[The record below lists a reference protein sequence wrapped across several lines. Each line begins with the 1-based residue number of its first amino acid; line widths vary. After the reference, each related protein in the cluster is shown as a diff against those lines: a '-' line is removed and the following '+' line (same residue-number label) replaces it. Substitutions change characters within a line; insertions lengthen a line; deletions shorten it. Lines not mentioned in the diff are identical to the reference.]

1 MDGTAETAPRAPGYG
16 QINTQIMDD
25 PGKTG
30 PDVRELGSKVSDTLR
45 EWFVVCR
52 PSEALKLQL
61 ELGQPPYMLLHD
73 LGYGRSRTF
82 LASLSLQTGW
92 PLQQLCVRRQ
102 GFGDTLATL
111 YFIDCPATPA
121 TVRIYASE
129 VEADAPER
137 VAIRRQLA
145 AFAAVNVLYA
155 EHQVAQTAAL
165 GVSCL
170 KDDLLA
176 AHRPGGMHLLI
187 LPQTRDP
194 SLRQD
199 LAALESSPGLKVE
212 VSPATNSVPSTW
224 ALLSTYWNRHAQQGL
239 GQSRP
244 VIRQIRI
251 GDAQVSTRGAATPQ
265 LTEAARPSAVSH
277 QPLSIDDYVRLAQTQ
292 TGATAVCIF
301 NLTNKA
307 LEAQTTGS
315 PGAEM
320 VQQGYALLAA
330 VGRLGDGL
338 SLGRAVRETCVI
350 LGDVQVVIRP
360 ARIRNGCVLMLMMP
374 RTVEPAEW
382 RKTLDQLDRQA
393 IAQRTSR
400 RS

>member
-1 MDGTAETAPRAPGYG
+1 MAET
-16 QINTQIMDD
+16 
-25 PGKTG
+25 
-30 PDVRELGSKVSDTLR
+30 
-45 EWFVVCR
+45 
-52 PSEALKLQL
+52 
-61 ELGQPPYMLLHD
+61 
-73 LGYGRSRTF
+73 
-82 LASLSLQTGW
+82 LA
-92 PLQQLCVRRQ
+92 
-102 GFGDTLATL
+102 
-111 YFIDCPATPA
+111 
-121 TVRIYASE
+121 
-129 VEADAPER
+129 
-137 VAIRRQLA
+137 
-145 AFAAVNVLYA
+145 
-155 EHQVAQTAAL
+155 
-165 GVSCL
+165 
-170 KDDLLA
+170 
-176 AHRPGGMHLLI
+176 
-187 LPQTRDP
+187 
-194 SLRQD
+194 
-199 LAALESSPGLKVE
+199 
-212 VSPATNSVPSTW
+212 
-224 ALLSTYWNRHAQQGL
+224 RHAQQGL

-265 LTEAARPSAVSH
+265 LTEAARSSAVSH

>member
-1 MDGTAETAPRAPGYG
+1 MDGMAEAEPRAAGYG
-16 QINTQIMDD
+16 QINTQIMDE
-25 PGKTG
+25 PGQTG
-30 PDVRELGSKVSDTLR
+30 SDVRELGSKVSDTLR

-61 ELGQPPYMLLHD
+61 ELGQAPYMLLHD
-73 LGYGRSRTF
+73 LGSGRSRTF

-102 GFGDTLATL
+102 GFGNTLATL
-111 YFIDCPATPA
+111 YFVDCPATPA
-121 TVRIYASE
+121 PVRIYASE
-129 VEADAPER
+129 VETDAAER

-145 AFAAVNVLYA
+145 GFAAVNVLYA
-155 EHQVAQTAAL
+155 EHQVAQTSSL
-165 GVSCL
+165 GVACL
-170 KDDLLA
+170 KDDLLG
-176 AHRPGGMHLLI
+176 AHRPGGMPLLI

-194 SLRQD
+194 ALRQE
-199 LAALESSPGLKVE
+199 LGVLEQASGLKVD

-224 ALLSTYWNRHAQQGL
+224 ALLATYWNRHAQQGL

-251 GDAQVSTRGAATPQ
+251 GEAQVSTRVNGGAQPVDSV
-265 LTEAARPSAVSH
+265 RPSPVSH

-301 NLTNKA
+301 NLANRA
-307 LEAQTTGS
+307 LEAQALGS
-315 PGAEM
+315 PGADM
-320 VQQGYALLAA
+320 TQQGYGLLAA

-338 SLGRAVRETCVI
+338 GLGRAVRETCVT

-374 RTVEPAEW
+374 RTIEPAEW